1 MTDVPSPRVKTNISV
16 AAIAT
21 MEAETLFKT
30 VNFIYYSSGVGTD
43 YVFVLSVIT
52 LR

>member
-1 MTDVPSPRVKTNISV
+1 
-16 AAIAT
+16 

-30 VNFIYYSSGVGTD
+30 VNFIYYSIGVATE
-43 YVFVLSVIT
+43 YVVVLSVIT